1 METKRL
7 PVDNAIRG
15 ILFDLGGTLMTF
27 TGDWEE
33 VQRRGAVQMAA
44 FFRQRRIAV
53 DEEQLVHIFL
63 AERQAGFARAT
74 ATQREVLAKECLRI
88 ALEKTAAPPAAFD
101 MISEATRVYFAPE
114 EAAWQ
119 AFPDAKDTLRQLAA
133 LRSSDGQPVYR
144 MGVLS
149 NATDDAIIQRLVNRL
164 ELRPWLSPVWTS
176 AGLGLR
182 KPRREVF
189 EALLARWQLPPESVV
204 MVGDRLEI
212 DILGAQQVGMRT
224 VLITADDVPSN
235 QLYRDSIVPDATIQ
249 RIGELPTLLKA
260 WSGGGQQSPQ

>member
-1 METKRL
+1 M
-7 PVDNAIRG
+7 NYAIRG

-33 VQRRGAVQMAA
+33 VQQRGAAQMAA
-44 FFRQRRIAV
+44 FFQQRRIAL
-53 DEEQLVHIFL
+53 DTEQLVHIFL
-63 AERQAGFARAT
+63 AERRAGFERA
-74 ATQREVLAKECLRI
+74 AETQREVLGSECLRT
-88 ALEKTAAPPAAFD
+88 ALERIAAPPVAFD
-101 MISEATRVYFAPE
+101 LIPEAMRVYFAPE

-133 LRSSDGQPVYR
+133 TRSSEGQAVYR
-144 MGVLS
+144 MGALS

-164 ELRPWLSPVWTS
+164 GLRPWLSPVWTS

-189 EALLARWQLPPESVV
+189 EALLARWGLPPESVV

-235 QLYRDSIVPDATIQ
+235 QLYRDTIIPDATIQ
-249 RIGELPTLLKA
+249 RIGELPALLA
-260 WSGGGQQSPQ
+260 TWSEGSQSSTS